1 MKAYMGNCLI
11 LESSTLYFLV
21 NSRADFYFSKDIT
34 LVMCFKNC
42 LFWEALKFMGCT
54 YFLSNG

>member
-1 MKAYMGNCLI
+1 MGNCLI

-42 LFWEALKFMGCT
+42 LFWEALKFMSCI